1 MTTMKKIICSL
12 LLSLPLGVGAQTLYD
27 VTPFMDNDLTG
38 TSRFISMGGSMG
50 ALGGDISVMGTNPAG
65 IALYRRSDFSF
76 TGSLNFNN
84 TKAKY
89 NKTSVSSDYA
99 SGDVESMGAVLANK
113 MNDGG
118 SLKFL
123 NVGMGYRRKNGLSR
137 EFEMAG
143 PADGFSQQY
152 VIRDLYDNN
161 PFDMGSIDGYS
172 YSDFYYSWLPL
183 LATYAN
189 IVDVD
194 GNLITT
200 PDGELIYNPT
210 DIGFIGK
217 ERGGVSEVDVNL
229 AANFSDRVYV
239 GATLSFANV
248 DYSTENLYYENDEIG
263 EIYSIGNYNHIEGTG
278 FGIKLGTII
287 RPFKYSPFKFG
298 LAVHTPTWYSLKS
311 YSYADIQGPFEDFYD
326 TRDWDLYDGEL
337 RTQSKFRTP
346 WRFSASASYTIGSA
360 VALNAEYEYAD
371 YSSAK
376 FGRVGLGGKNAQN
389 EEIKYNLKE
398 QHTVRLGAEFNLNKN
413 FSLRAGYNYSTAPF
427 RKDAYKSMY
436 NMPVT
441 STSTEYINRFDREA
455 VSLGAG
461 YRGKMFYFDMAYV
474 LQTQEADFYPFADPE
489 YYNPAA
495 EVEFT
500 DHTITATLGIKF

>member
-1 MTTMKKIICSL
+1 MKKILCSL
-12 LLSLPLGVGAQTLYD
+12 FLALPLGVGAQTLYD
-27 VTPFMDNDLTG
+27 VAPFMDNDLTG

-84 TKAKY
+84 SKAGF
-89 NKTSVSSDYA
+89 NGTSVSTSHVT
-99 SGDVESMGAVLANK
+99 GDVESVGGVLANK

-123 NVGMGYRRKNGLSR
+123 NVGMAYRRKNGLSAD
-137 EFEMAG
+137 FEMAG
-143 PADGFSQQY
+143 PAGGFSQQY

-161 PFDMGSIDGYS
+161 PFDLGSIDGYS

-189 IVDVD
+189 IGDVD

-200 PDGELIYNPT
+200 PSGDLIYPPT
-210 DIGFIGK
+210 DLGFFSE
-217 ERGGVSEVDVNL
+217 ERGGVSEVDLNIS
-229 AANFSDRVYV
+229 ANFNDRIYV
-239 GATLSFANV
+239 GATLSLASV
-248 DYSTENLYYENDEIG
+248 DYSAENLYYESDEQG
-263 EIYSIGNYNHIEGTG
+263 DIYSIGNYNHIEGSG
-278 FGIKLGTII
+278 FSIKLGTII
-287 RPFKYSPFKFG
+287 RPFKYSPFKIG
-298 LAVHTPTWYSLKS
+298 LAVHTPTWYNLKS
-311 YSYADIQGPFEDFYD
+311 YSYADIQGPFDEFFD
-326 TRDWDLYDGEL
+326 TRDWDLYDDEL
-337 RTQSKFRTP
+337 RTKSKFNTP
-346 WRFSASASYTIGSA
+346 WRFSASASYTIGST

-371 YSSAK
+371 YSTTEFTRTA
-376 FGRVGLGGKNAQN
+376 FGGHDAQN

-398 QHTVRLGAEFNLNKN
+398 QHTVRLGAEFNIDSN
-413 FSLRAGYNYSTAPF
+413 FSLRAGYNFSTAPF
-427 RKDAYKSMY
+427 RKDAYKEMY

-441 STSTEYINRFDREA
+441 STSTEYLNKFDREA
-455 VSLGAG
+455 VTLGAG
-461 YRGKMFYFDMAYV
+461 YRGKVFYFDMAYV

-489 YYNPAA
+489 YYNSGA

-500 DHTITATLGIKF
+500 NHTVTATLGMKF